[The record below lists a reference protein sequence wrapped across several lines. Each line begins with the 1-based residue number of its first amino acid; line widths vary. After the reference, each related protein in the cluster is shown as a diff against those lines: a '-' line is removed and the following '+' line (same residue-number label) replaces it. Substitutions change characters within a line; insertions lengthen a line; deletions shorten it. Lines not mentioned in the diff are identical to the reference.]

1 MANRPKTMLQA
12 AGLLCEY
19 IASQSDKE
27 QPVVRL
33 ATPDAL
39 KEQFRH
45 AGIPLDIPEGQQ
57 PSSLPTLLQA
67 VQTAL
72 K

>member
-1 MANRPKTMLQA
+1 MLQA
-12 AGLLCEY
+12 AGLLCDY

-39 KEQFRH
+39 KEHFSL

-57 PSSLPTLLQA
+57 PSSLPTLLHA